1 MKRYDLI
8 INRILHLFEI
18 RRIKTKEKVVFL
30 TFDDC
35 PEPDITE
42 FVLTELRKYNAK
54 ATFFCKGENAEKY
67 PDLLRSITADGHT
80 LGNHTYSHINCLNT
94 QTKKY
99 MADVEKADKIINS
112 KLFRPPWGCMNVS
125 TYLKLIKKYKIVYW
139 SLASG
144 DTDMDKFDEEKSLN
158 RLKSET
164 HNGDIVLFHCCLRH
178 EKETRPLLIKYLE
191 WIYQNGYRS
200 EAIKNS

>member
-1 MKRYDLI
+1 MKRHDLI

-30 TFDDC
+30 TFDDG
-35 PEPDITE
+35 PEPDIAD

-94 QTKKY
+94 PTKEY
-99 MADVEKADKIINS
+99 MTDVEKADKIINS
-112 KLFRPPWGCMNVS
+112 NLFRPPWGCINVS
-125 TYLKLIKKYKIVYW
+125 TFLKLIKKYKIVYW
-139 SLASG
+139 SLISG
-144 DTDMDKFDEEKSLN
+144 DTDMNKFDEEKSLN
-158 RLKSET
+158 NLKSKT
-164 HNGDIVLFHCCLRH
+164 RSGDIVLFHFCLRH
-178 EKETRPLLIKYLE
+178 EKETKILLTKYLE

-200 EAIKNS
+200 EAIKNN